1 MNTDLAWKIL
11 RHADADE
18 EQGNQE
24 LKKELRKKLTIIW
37 NNVEYQLLTLH
48 RITFRIKDFSRL
60 PKNLQRRIERYR
72 ESLVDLNKAIILE
85 SLKLSSLEPE
95 KAKNDIENLSI
106 QANELC
112 TELIDIELEIYQPD
126 SPYFEPAPVPEQR
139 KRK

>member
-11 RHADADE
+11 SHADTNE
-18 EQGNQE
+18 ERRNQ
-24 LKKELRKKLTIIW
+24 ELRKKLTIIW
-37 NNVEYQLLTLH
+37 NNVDHQLLALH

-112 TELIDIELEIYQPD
+112 TELIDIELEIYQD
-126 SPYFEPAPVPEQR
+126 SPYFEHAPTPEQK